1 MHIPSLSC
9 LPSTLLVALFTAP
22 LVTANTEIIN
32 FSATSSPHIDIPHL
46 RPNLTSWPVYRSSS
60 NEHQFLLDPAPLDTP
75 LDHIC
80 EPHGTDPC
88 PYELW
93 TTLDLDDDGWTRY
106 DRFTLRISW
115 PASSP
120 ADFSM
125 TLYTPTEL
133 ADYFPH
139 PSTSSRA
146 SSNLTT
152 RRQYARIRVV
162 HTGVRPP
169 SQRDL
174 ASPPVPFI
182 LLLEPLYLGVLPA
195 SVALVLAFF
204 ALLIPVAWMVGRG
217 IADRL
222 GKVAQEVR
230 RELRGME
237 VKKGVE

>member
-1 MHIPSLSC
+1 MARPISLYD
-9 LPSTLLVALFTAP
+9 T
-22 LVTANTEIIN
+22 
-32 FSATSSPHIDIPHL
+32 FS
-46 RPNLTSWPVYRSSS
+46 PVYRPSS

-75 LDHIC
+75 LDHLC
-80 EPHGTDPC
+80 EPHGTDSC

-93 TTLDLDDDGWTRY
+93 TTLDLDDDDWTRY

-133 ADYFPH
+133 ATHFSH
-139 PSTSSRA
+139 PSTPSRVSS
-146 SSNLTT
+146 SPTT

-182 LLLEPLYLGVLPA
+182 LLLEPLYFVVLPA
-195 SVALVLAFF
+195 SVAPVLAFF
-204 ALLIPVAWMVGRG
+204 ALLIPVAWMVGQG
-217 IADRL
+217 IADQL
-222 GKVAQEVR
+222 GKVAQDAR
-230 RELRGME
+230 REMRGME
-237 VKKGVE
+237 VKKTVG